1 MLLTNSFFSVS
12 SAPTQQYKLF
22 LVQRDDCYSLSY
34 PMWPDECI
42 AHRRCL
48 KKILVKW
55 INEKRGVDEVAH
67 WWQTLRERDR
77 RPRRGNLGKDWESL
91 WGNTQIN
98 KEQFPKQNKK
108 PQIRIHKY
116 SVLPFK
122 WERAL
127 IEKWQQ
133 DSSCILFCLE
143 IDESQKTMVIEILVT
158 LFFLYIYST
167 HCKSVIIVIIQSTP
181 AFHMQ

>member
-98 KEQFPKQNKK
+98 KEQFPRIKK
-108 PQIRIHKY
+108 AEG
-116 SVLPFK
+116 FK
-122 WERAL
+122 KAGMG
-127 IEKWQQ
+127 WQQ
-133 DSSCILFCLE
+133 GPMLLRGKKKKKIRFHYIWDKFSLVMLFSSR
-143 IDESQKTMVIEILVT
+143 MW
-158 LFFLYIYST
+158 
-167 HCKSVIIVIIQSTP
+167 
-181 AFHMQ
+181 